1 MMMNISVVICSF
13 NPKPDYFNQVLD
25 SLRIQT
31 IPNTEWEL
39 LIIDNGSTAPIEGQ
53 FNTSW
58 HPHVRYVIET
68 ELGVSIARARGI
80 REAKGELLVMV
91 DDDGPLFPNY
101 IEEAIRIAKKYPQI
115 GCFGGNQLSITNI
128 KAPKHYEPYLEM
140 IGYRKVNNARISNM
154 YRWDTTPA
162 GAGMVVRASIAALYA
177 DAVFNR
183 KQHAAL
189 GRRGNSL
196 MSSQDI
202 DLAYNAIDQGYLN
215 GVFPELKIY
224 HLSIEA
230 HLNDEYLIKRRYHN
244 VYSSLMLNYIRFG
257 HKPKRIPRTTYW
269 FRQLRCLL
277 KGKQFE
283 YTMQKMAYQATQ
295 KLQNEIKL
303 GKIVR

>member
-1 MMMNISVVICSF
+1 MLVSVIICSY
-13 NPKPDYFNQVLD
+13 NPKPDFFNQVLN
-25 SLRIQT
+25 SLQAQT
-31 IPNTEWEL
+31 IPYNQWEL
-39 LIIDNGSTAPIEGQ
+39 VIIDNGSTIPIEKQ
-53 FNTSW
+53 YNTSW
-58 HPHVRYVIET
+58 HPAVRHVIEP
-68 ELGVSIARARGI
+68 ELGVSVARARGI
-80 REAKGELLVMV
+80 REAKGDLLVMV

-101 IEEAIRIAKKYPQI
+101 IEEAIRIAEKYPQI
-115 GCFGGNQLSITNI
+115 GCFGGNQLSIINI
-128 KAPKHYEPYLEM
+128 QPPKQYHPYLEM
-140 IGYRKVNNARISNM
+140 IGYRRVNNMRISNM

-202 DLAYNAIDQGYLN
+202 DLAYNAIDKGYMN

-224 HLSIEA
+224 HLSIEQ

-257 HKPKRIPRTTYW
+257 DYPKRIPRSSYW
-269 FRQLRCLL
+269 FFQLHRLL
-277 KGKQFE
+277 KGERFE
-283 YTMQKMAYQATQ
+283 YTMQKMAYQASL
-295 KLQNEIKL
+295 KLRNEIKQ
-303 GKIVR
+303 GKIAR